1 MLTIA
6 WLICL
11 ENVEAK
17 AHARILFA
25 CKIMFLI
32 ADFLKNRKARFEY
45 FSLDPHHIAARGL
58 A

>member
-25 CKIMFLI
+25 CKIVF
-32 ADFLKNRKARFEY
+32 N
-45 FSLDPHHIAARGL
+45 S
-58 A
+58 

>member
-1 MLTIA
+1 MREYYLHVKLFLT
-6 WLICL
+6 
-11 ENVEAK
+11 
-17 AHARILFA
+17 
-25 CKIMFLI
+25 